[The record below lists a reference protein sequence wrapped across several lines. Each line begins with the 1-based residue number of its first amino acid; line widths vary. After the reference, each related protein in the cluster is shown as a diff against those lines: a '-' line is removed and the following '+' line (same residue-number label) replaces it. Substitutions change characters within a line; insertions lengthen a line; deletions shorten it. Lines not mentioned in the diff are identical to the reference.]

1 MLNLGNLTIVVMK
14 TVLMMF
20 MAVVMSSMAA
30 LRAETV
36 GARYIEVS
44 GVSQVK
50 VVPDKIHYM
59 VSLKEYFI
67 EEFEGKKPE
76 EYRTQV
82 PMAQIDSMF
91 TCRLRGIGIADSC
104 VRVVEVGDYGW
115 RNEGKPFCISKCYD
129 VTLNDF
135 ATIDSINA
143 AIDRRAVEYM
153 RVGQLECGS
162 IDRYRHQ
169 CRIEA
174 LEAARDKACYM
185 AQALGAQ
192 VGDVLSIE
200 EPAGG
205 GFMETTAASLQ
216 ASNVASNTTGGYD
229 NFRTITLQATVRV
242 RFELK

>member
-1 MLNLGNLTIVVMK
+1 MK

-20 MAVVMSSMAA
+20 MAMVMSSMAA

-205 GFMETTAASLQ
+205 ALWKPLPQ
-216 ASNVASNTTGGYD
+216 ACKRAMW
-229 NFRTITLQATVRV
+229 QATRLGGMTT
-242 RFELK
+242 FAL

>member
-1 MLNLGNLTIVVMK
+1 
-14 TVLMMF
+14 
-20 MAVVMSSMAA
+20 
-30 LRAETV
+30 
-36 GARYIEVS
+36 
-44 GVSQVK
+44 
-50 VVPDKIHYM
+50 M

-143 AIDRRAVEYM
+143 AIDRRWGNSNV
-153 RVGQLECGS
+153 
-162 IDRYRHQ
+162 
-169 CRIEA
+169 
-174 LEAARDKACYM
+174 
-185 AQALGAQ
+185 
-192 VGDVLSIE
+192 
-200 EPAGG
+200 
-205 GFMETTAASLQ
+205 TTSTATGISAASRRWRLR
-216 ASNVASNTTGGYD
+216 V
-229 NFRTITLQATVRV
+229 IKPATWRRLWVR
-242 RFELK
+242 K